1 MSPNDKRDLRPSSR
15 NEVDRF
21 LRQVAATP
29 STKRAASGGRLVF
42 AMDATASREPT
53 WDTACQIQSEMF
65 TETAGLGGLSLQ
77 LCYYRGFR
85 EFHASEW
92 VNDSASL
99 VPLMTRVFCLGGQT
113 QIERVLRHALAEQKR
128 RKLDALVFVG
138 DCMEEDV
145 DTLCALAGELGL
157 LGVPVFVFHEGLDSG
172 AGRVFQQIARLSRGA
187 YCRFDS
193 ASAEQLKALLSAVAV
208 FAAGGRHALEDFG
221 KSRGDVIR
229 QLTHQIRR
237 KP

>member
-1 MSPNDKRDLRPSSR
+1 MSSNDKRNLRPSSR
-15 NEVDRF
+15 SEVDHF

-29 STKRAASGGRLVF
+29 STKRAASGGRLIF

-65 TETAGLGGLSLQ
+65 SETASLGGLSLQ

-92 VNDSASL
+92 VDNSASL
-99 VPLMTRVFCLGGQT
+99 VPLMTSVFCLGGHT

-138 DCMEEDV
+138 DCMEEDA
-145 DTLCALAGELGL
+145 DKLCALAGELGL
-157 LGVPVFVFHEGLDSG
+157 LGVPIFLFHEGLDGG
-172 AGRVFQQIARLSRGA
+172 AGRIFQQLARLSRGA

-193 ASAEQLKALLSAVAV
+193 GSAEQLKALLSAVAV
-208 FAAGGRHALEDFG
+208 YAAGGRRALEDFG
-221 KSRGDVIR
+221 KSRGGVVR
-229 QLTHQIRR
+229 QLTHQVG
-237 KP
+237 KNP

>member
-1 MSPNDKRDLRPSSR
+1 MSSDDKRDLRPSSR
-15 NEVDRF
+15 NDVDRF

-65 TETAGLGGLSLQ
+65 SETAGLGGLSLQ

-92 VNDSASL
+92 VNSSASL
-99 VPLMTRVFCLGGQT
+99 VPLMTSVFCLGGHT
-113 QIERVLRHALAEQKR
+113 QIERVLRHGLAEQKR

-138 DCMEEDV
+138 DCMEEDA

-157 LGVPVFVFHEGLDSG
+157 LGVPVFLFHEGLDSG
-172 AGRVFQQIARLSRGA
+172 AGKVFQQIARLSGGA

-193 ASAEQLKALLSAVAV
+193 NSAEQLKALLSAVAV
-208 FAAGGRHALEDFG
+208 FAAGGRNALEDFG
-221 KSRGDVIR
+221 KSRGGVIR
-229 QLTHQIRR
+229 QLTHQMGN